1 MKMTLLCLLN
11 TALMATGQMLF
22 KYGSQGKNITGI
34 LDIIRL
40 FFSPVV
46 FCALCLYAATTGL
59 WLYILSRV
67 PISFAYPVQA
77 LAFPLVLTAS
87 MLVFKE
93 NISVTRW
100 IGVAVIVCGVVIA
113 TRG

>member
-22 KYGSQGKNITGI
+22 KYGSSGKSITGI
-34 LDIIRL
+34 MDIIRL

-67 PISFAYPVQA
+67 PISFAYPIQA
-77 LAFPLVLTAS
+77 LAFPLVLLAS
-87 MLVFKE
+87 MLIFKE
-93 NISVTRW
+93 MMRLW
-100 IGVAVIVCGVVIA
+100 IWY
-113 TRG
+113 